1 MKNRTRPWLWVA
13 PVAVSAIA
21 LFSITSSL
29 NGASANTTPRVDRKA
44 LRALFAQYT
53 RPDSVPHPADN
64 SYSPARRSLGKLLFF
79 DTRLSGA
86 GDISCASCH
95 APGKSYGD
103 GLPRAIGATKAPLGR
118 RTPTVLNT
126 AYASTLFWDGRAET
140 LEQQALGPVQ
150 AAGEMNLPLPEMT
163 ARLNRVAEY
172 RQLFKG
178 AYGTESITAELVGKA
193 IAQFERT
200 VNSTPS
206 SFDRWVAGDDR
217 AVSESAKR
225 GFVLFNGKGTCA
237 SCHSGWRFTDDSFH
251 DIGLAGAD
259 TGRAAVVPGIEVTQ
273 HAFKTPTLRNAV
285 ERAPYMH
292 DGSERTLETVVDVY
306 DRGGRVKR
314 SSLSPLIKP
323 LGLLP
328 QEKRDLVAF
337 LRTLSSRDTVTT
349 PTRFPR

>member
-1 MKNRTRPWLWVA
+1 M
-13 PVAVSAIA
+13 
-21 LFSITSSL
+21 SITSSL
-29 NGASANTTPRVDRKA
+29 NGASASTDSPIDRTT

-53 RPDSVPHPADN
+53 RPDTVPHPAEN
-64 SYSPARRSLGKLLFF
+64 AFTRSRRELGKLLFF
-79 DTRLSGA
+79 DTRLSGSQT
-86 GDISCASCH
+86 ISCASCH
-95 APGKSYGD
+95 SPDKSYGD
-103 GLPRAIGATKAPLGR
+103 GLPRAIGASKTPLGR

-126 AYASTLFWDGRAET
+126 AYASTLFWDGRAES

-163 ARLNRVAEY
+163 ARLNSVAEY
-172 RQLFKG
+172 RALFKD

-200 VNSTPS
+200 VNSTPAP
-206 SFDRWVAGDDR
+206 FDKWVSGDER

-225 GFVLFNGKGTCA
+225 GFVLFNGKANCA

-251 DIGLAGAD
+251 DIGIAGAD
-259 TGRAAVVPGIEVTQ
+259 SGRAVVIPGIEVTQ
-273 HAFKTPTLRNAV
+273 FAFKTPTLRNAV

-292 DGSERTLETVVDVY
+292 DGSERTIEAVIDLY
-306 DRGGRVKR
+306 DAGGRVKR
-314 SSLSPLIKP
+314 ASLSPLVKP

-328 QEKRDLVAF
+328 KEKRDLAAF